1 MFTLK
6 QDLSC
11 PRRMTVYAIFDILD
25 RLKSSY
31 DQVMTGDIQA
41 QVFVFG
47 KECLC
52 AFAVTESSLDTSIL
66 HITLLQPISDMTRRT
81 SNSSSSISWNIF
93 FFILMKFWY
102 TENHFCP
109 AFDNTTCLTVPQIS
123 TPADRPL
130 PVPGS
135 PRYGLS
141 KVLQK
146 HA

>member
-11 PRRMTVYAIFDILD
+11 PRRMTVYAIFDIRD

-66 HITLLQPISDMTRRT
+66 HITLLQPISDMTKEDEQLVLLYLMEH
-81 SNSSSSISWNIF
+81 
-93 FFILMKFWY
+93 ILLHID
-102 TENHFCP
+102 E
-109 AFDNTTCLTVPQIS
+109 
-123 TPADRPL
+123 
-130 PVPGS
+130 
-135 PRYGLS
+135 
-141 KVLQK
+141 VLV
-146 HA
+146 H

>member
-6 QDLSC
+6 QDLGC

-41 QVFVFG
+41 QVSVFG

-66 HITLLQPISDMTRRT
+66 HITLLQPISDMTKEDEQRCLPIRKHRGAREKRY
-81 SNSSSSISWNIF
+81 SFGYAVFLILA
-93 FFILMKFWY
+93 LMK
-102 TENHFCP
+102 
-109 AFDNTTCLTVPQIS
+109 
-123 TPADRPL
+123 
-130 PVPGS
+130 
-135 PRYGLS
+135 
-141 KVLQK
+141 
-146 HA
+146 